1 MFKIKLNKSLYY
13 LTLFYIF
20 VPEYNIK
27 RMNFVSLGSG
37 SSGNC
42 YLLQS
47 GETSILLDA
56 GISTRTLK
64 KHLKELDISLEDDVA
79 AVFITHDHADHI
91 KAVGTIACECG
102 KTIYATR
109 LVHEGIACNR
119 CLKIEVPANRMA
131 YVEKGKMVE
140 VGNFRVTPFD
150 VPHDSRDCV
159 GYVVEAD
166 DVRFCLITDVG
177 HVTDTIR
184 EQVGLANYLVLEA
197 NHDINMLQMGKYS
210 PYLKERI
217 SSDQGHLNNEQA
229 ANLIAEYATPQLR
242 HVWLCHLSEENNH
255 PVLARKTA
263 EAVLRQHGI
272 IPGVDFDL
280 DVLKRKTPS
289 EFYSLS

>member
-1 MFKIKLNKSLYY
+1 MKFI
-13 LTLFYIF
+13 
-20 VPEYNIK
+20 
-27 RMNFVSLGSG
+27 SLGSG

-56 GISTRTLK
+56 GISLRSLK
-64 KHLKELDISLEDDVA
+64 KHLKDIGLSLEEDIA
-79 AVFITHDHADHI
+79 AVFVTHDHADHI
-91 KAVGTIACECG
+91 KAVGNIACDYG
-102 KTIYATR
+102 KTIYATE

-119 CLKIEVPANRMA
+119 CLRIDVPNNRKA
-131 YVEKGKMVE
+131 FVEKGTTVE
-140 VGNFRVTPFD
+140 MAGFRITPFD

-166 DVRFCLITDVG
+166 GVRFCLITDVG

-184 EQVGLANYLVLEA
+184 EQVGLANYLVLES
-197 NHDINMLQMGKYS
+197 NHDVNMLLMGKYS

-217 SSDQGHLNNEQA
+217 SSDKVHLNNEQA
-229 ANLIAEYATPQLR
+229 ARLLAEYATPQLR

-272 IPGVDFDL
+272 IPGVDFEL
-280 DVLKRKTPS
+280 DVLKRKMPS
-289 EFYSLS
+289 EFYTLT

>member
-1 MFKIKLNKSLYY
+1 MKFI
-13 LTLFYIF
+13 
-20 VPEYNIK
+20 
-27 RMNFVSLGSG
+27 SLGSG

-56 GISTRTLK
+56 GISIRSLK
-64 KHLKELDISLEDDVA
+64 KYLKDLDMSLEDDVS
-79 AVFITHDHADHI
+79 AVFVTHDHADHI
-91 KAVGTIACECG
+91 KSVGNIANECG
-102 KTIYATR
+102 KTIYATQ

-119 CLKIEVPANRMA
+119 CLKIQVPANRMA
-131 YVEKGKMVE
+131 FVEKGKPIE
-140 VGNFRVTPFD
+140 IGNFRITPFD

-166 DVRFCLITDVG
+166 GVRFCLVTDVG

-184 EQVGLANYLVLEA
+184 EQVGLANYLVLES
-197 NHDINMLQMGKYS
+197 NHDVNMLLMGKYS
-210 PYLKERI
+210 TFLKDRI
-217 SSDQGHLNNEQA
+217 SSDKGHLNNEQA
-229 ANLIAEYATPQLR
+229 AYLLAESATPQLR

-272 IPGVDFDL
+272 IPGVDFKL
-280 DVLKRKTPS
+280 DILKRKTPS
-289 EFYSLS
+289 EFYSLT